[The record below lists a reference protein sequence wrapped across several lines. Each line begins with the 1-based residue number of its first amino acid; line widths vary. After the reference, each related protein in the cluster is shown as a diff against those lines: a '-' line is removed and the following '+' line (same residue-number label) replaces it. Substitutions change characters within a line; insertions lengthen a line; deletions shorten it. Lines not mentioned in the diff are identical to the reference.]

1 MPELAEVF
9 YHSSHW
15 KSAQGERFELAW
27 LHERTRCARGLVA
40 SELSGVIDTQTL
52 LSGYTHG
59 KRMLFAFSGSVFV
72 EVHLG
77 MTGSLHRMEKDYVE
91 AKHDHLALRS
101 DSSTL
106 VFRDPR
112 QFGKVALH
120 ETKSGDMPDWWNALP
135 PQPHDA
141 EYTREHFDLLL
152 KRRQKAVLKSLL
164 LNQEI
169 FPGVGNWMADEIL
182 WRARLKPDR
191 RFGELEDAERDSLFR
206 ELRWVCREA
215 IRIIGKD
222 YTDPP
227 ASWLFKYRWKD
238 GGICPVSKTELRR
251 DTIGGRTTCWSAAL
265 QV

>member
-9 YHSSHW
+9 YHSSLW
-15 KSAQGERFELAW
+15 KAAKGERFQLAW
-27 LHERTRCARGLVA
+27 LHERTRCSRGLLA
-40 SELSGVIDTQTL
+40 SELSEAVNSQTL

-59 KRMLFAFSGSVFV
+59 KRMLFAFSGSMFL

-77 MTGSLHRMEKDYVE
+77 MTGSLHRLDVTYAE

-112 QFGKVALH
+112 QFGKLALH
-120 ETKSGDMPDWWNALP
+120 KTRDGNLPDWWNALP

-141 EYTREHFDLLL
+141 AYTREHFDSLL
-152 KRRQKAVLKSLL
+152 KRRQKSVLKGLL
-164 LNQEI
+164 LNQDI

-191 RFGELEDAERDSLFR
+191 RFGELEAGEVDAFFR

-227 ASWLFKYRWKD
+227 ASWLFKHRWKE
-238 GGICPVSKTELRR
+238 GGSCPVSKTKLRR
-251 DTIGGRTTCWSAAL
+251 DTIGGRTTCWSPAV